1 MQQQLTREALAAR
14 DIADPLRKFRDA
26 FVIPDGLIYLDGNS
40 LGMLPRVCAVRAR
53 EVVEEEWGRSLI
65 SSWNDHGWIDLPLRA
80 GAKIAPLIGADPDEV
95 VVCDSV
101 SINLFKVL
109 ASALALRPGQR
120 VIVTNRENFPTDVYI
135 AEGLCRLMGKDYA
148 LRFAAPDAIEVA
160 LGDDVAAISFS
171 HVDYKTARI
180 EEMAAITAK
189 AHRAGALAIWDLSH
203 SAGALPVE
211 LNGSKADFAVGCGY
225 KYLNGGPGAPAFLFA
240 ARRHHTEIRQPLS
253 GWLGHAAPFA
263 FGSHYEPAV
272 GIARMITGTPP
283 VVSMAL
289 LETAVDL
296 IAEAGIARLRDKSK
310 AMTGLLID
318 LVAHECASTGLELAS
333 PADADARGSHVI
345 FAHPEG
351 YAIVQALKAR
361 AVVGDFRAP
370 HFVRLGIAPI
380 YLSYAEL
387 WEAVQRLKAV
397 MDNREWNQSRF
408 RVRAAVT

>member
-1 MQQQLTREALAAR
+1 MQQQLTREELAAR
-14 DIADPLRKFRDA
+14 DSNDPLRKFRDA

-40 LGMLPRVCAVRAR
+40 LGMLPRACGTRAR
-53 EVVEEEWGRSLI
+53 EVVEQEWGRSLI

-109 ASALALRPGQR
+109 ASALALRPGRR

-135 AEGLCRLMGKDYA
+135 AEGLCRLMGTDYA
-148 LRFAAPDAIEVA
+148 LRFAAPDAIDAA

-171 HVDYKTARI
+171 HVDYKSARI
-180 EEMAAITAK
+180 EDMATITAK

-225 KYLNGGPGAPAFLFA
+225 KYLNGGPGAPAFLFG
-240 ARRHHTEIRQPLS
+240 ARRHHAEMRQPLS
-253 GWLGHAAPFA
+253 GWLGHATPFA
-263 FGSHYEPAV
+263 FGSHYEPAA

-318 LVAHECASTGLELAS
+318 LVAQECAGTGLELAS

-361 AVVGDFRAP
+361 GVVGDFRAP

-380 YLSYAEL
+380 YLSYVEL
-387 WEAVQRLKAV
+387 WEAVQRLKRV
-397 MDNREWNQSRF
+397 MDGREWDQSRF

>member
-1 MQQQLTREALAAR
+1 MQQQLAREVFIAR
-14 DIADPLRKFRDA
+14 DRADPLRGFRDQ
-26 FVIPDGLIYLDGNS
+26 FVIPDGVIYLDGNS
-40 LGMLPRVCAVRAR
+40 LGMLPRACMQRAR
-53 EVVEEEWGRSLI
+53 RVVEEEWGRDLI

-80 GAKIAPLIGADPDEV
+80 GARIAPLIGAQGDEV

-109 ASALALRPGQR
+109 ASALALRPGRR

-135 AEGLCRLMGKDYA
+135 AEGLCRLLGKDCE
-148 LRFAAPDAIEVA
+148 LRFATPDAVDAA
-160 LGDDVAAISFS
+160 LDGDVAAVSFS

-180 EEMAAITAK
+180 EDMTAITAK
-189 AHRAGALAIWDLSH
+189 AHRAGALAIFDLSH
-203 SAGALPVE
+203 SAGALPVD
-211 LNGSKADFAVGCGY
+211 LNGARADFAVGCGY

-240 ARRHHTEIRQPLS
+240 ARRHHAEMRQPLS

-263 FGSHYEPAV
+263 FGSHYEPAA

-283 VVSMAL
+283 VVSMAI
-289 LETAVDL
+289 LETAVAIVAD
-296 IAEAGIARLRDKSK
+296 AGIEALRAKSK
-310 AMTGLLID
+310 VMTGLLIE
-318 LVAHECASTGLELAS
+318 LVARECADAGLALAS
-333 PADADARGSHVI
+333 PPDADARGSHVI

-361 AVVGDFRAP
+361 GVIGDFRTP
-370 HFVRLGIAPI
+370 HFVRLGIAPL

-397 MDNREWNQSRF
+397 MDAREWDQERF
-408 RVRAAVT
+408 RLRAAVT